1 MRKAK
6 KSMNAMFASRLRL
19 KHYRSKK
26 KARPP
31 HKPTNEQTLSQ
42 KELLD
47 QHTSDNER
55 LKESVITD
63 PLTGLRNR
71 RFYSLVIGNEMARV
85 EQEALAGEQ
94 YGPKEELL
102 FFVLDLDNFKQTND
116 RYGRDAGDLVLIEV
130 ARRLEAMTRK
140 SDFVLRWGGEE
151 FLVISR
157 GTDRTE
163 GEHLAERILKAVGSK
178 PVSLEDGTEISVTA
192 SIGWAP
198 FPWDPERPY
207 AMAADDVLRLAD
219 RALCCVK
226 QEQRNIVISAKPRSE
241 NHAL

>member
-1 MRKAK
+1 MSKTK
-6 KSMNAMFASRLRL
+6 KSMNAMFTSRLRL

-26 KARPP
+26 RVEP
-31 HKPTNEQTLSQ
+31 HPEAANEQALNQ
-42 KELLD
+42 KELLE

-85 EQEALAGEQ
+85 EQEALAGQE
-94 YGPKEELL
+94 YRPKEELL

-116 RYGRDAGDLVLIEV
+116 RYGRDAGDCVLIEV

-140 SDFVLRWGGEE
+140 TDFVLRWGGEE

-157 GTDRTE
+157 GTDRAQ

-178 PVSLEDGTEISVTA
+178 PILLEDGTEISVTA
-192 SIGWAP
+192 SVGWAP

-226 QEQRNIVISAKPRSE
+226 QEQRNIVISAKPRSDD
-241 NHAL
+241 HAL

>member
-1 MRKAK
+1 
-6 KSMNAMFASRLRL
+6 MNAMFASRLRL
-19 KHYRSKK
+19 KRYRSKK
-26 KARPP
+26 KTEPP
-31 HKPTNEQTLSQ
+31 QKPTNELQ

-47 QHTSDNER
+47 QHMSDNER

-85 EQEALAGEQ
+85 EQEALA

-116 RYGRDAGDLVLIEV
+116 RYGRDAGDLVLIEI

-157 GTDRTE
+157 GTDRTQ
-163 GEHLAERILKAVGSK
+163 GEYLAERILKAVGSK
-178 PVSLEDGTEISVTA
+178 PVLLEDGTEISVTA
-192 SIGWAP
+192 SVGWAP

-241 NHAL
+241 DHAL

>member
-1 MRKAK
+1 
-6 KSMNAMFASRLRL
+6 MNAMFASRLRL
-19 KHYRSKK
+19 RYYRSKTRAESQTK
-26 KARPP
+26 SM
-31 HKPTNEQTLSQ
+31 NERQ

-47 QHTSDNER
+47 QQTSESER

-85 EQEALAGEQ
+85 ELAGEK
-94 YGPKEELL
+94 YGPKVELL
-102 FFVLDLDNFKQTND
+102 FFVLDLDNFKETND
-116 RYGRDAGDLVLIEV
+116 RYGRDAGDRVLIEV

-140 SDFVLRWGGEE
+140 TDFVLRWGGEE

-157 GTDRTE
+157 GTDRE
-163 GEHLAERILKAVGSK
+163 QGEHLAERILNVVGSK
-178 PVSLEDGTEISVTA
+178 PISLEDGTEISVTA
-192 SIGWAP
+192 SVGWAP

>member
-1 MRKAK
+1 
-6 KSMNAMFASRLRL
+6 MFTSRLRL

-26 KARPP
+26 KAEPNT
-31 HKPTNEQTLSQ
+31 KAADEQSLSR

-47 QHTSDNER
+47 RHSSDSER

-85 EQEALAGEQ
+85 EQEALASDP

-116 RYGRDAGDLVLIEV
+116 RYGRDAGDRVLIEV

-140 SDFVLRWGGEE
+140 TDFVLRWGGEE
-151 FLVISR
+151 FLIISR
-157 GTDRTE
+157 GTDRAQ
-163 GEHLAERILKAVGSK
+163 GERLAERILKAVGSN
-178 PVSLEDGTEISVTA
+178 PISLEDGTEISVTA
-192 SIGWAP
+192 SVGWAP
-198 FPWDPERPY
+198 FPWDLERPY

-226 QEQRNIVISAKPRSE
+226 QEQRNIIISAKPRSE
-241 NHAL
+241 DHAL

>member
-1 MRKAK
+1 MSKTK

-26 KARPP
+26 RAEPHPKAA
-31 HKPTNEQTLSQ
+31 NEQALSR

-47 QHTSDNER
+47 QHTSDSER

-63 PLTGLRNR
+63 SLTGLRNR

-85 EQEALAGEQ
+85 EQEALAGEA
-94 YGPKEELL
+94 YGQLL

-116 RYGRDAGDLVLIEV
+116 RYGRDAGDRVLIEV

-140 SDFVLRWGGEE
+140 TDFVLRWGGEE

-157 GTDRTE
+157 GTDRAQ
-163 GEHLAERILKAVGSK
+163 GGQLAERILKAVGAN
-178 PVSLEDGTEISVTA
+178 PVLLEDGTEISVTA
-192 SIGWAP
+192 SVGWAP

-226 QEQRNIVISAKPRSE
+226 QEQRNRVISAKPRSE
-241 NHAL
+241 DHAL